1 MLINEVRDWEIDMGL
16 PYRREETCTKM
27 TDIDG
32 KERQK
37 QSSSMPIWKIGKT
50 LDKNLSWTREE
61 QQLARLHPE
70 EQETRLDAKEVDED
84 KK

>member
-16 PYRREETCTKM
+16 PYRREGTCTKM

-32 KERQK
+32 KERKK

-61 QQLARLHPE
+61 QQLARLHTE